1 MNIQNRLLR
10 SVHVWD
16 VQEGTRVFLFAT
28 YPLFTLG
35 TGMNLQS
42 ALRVCNFEHP
52 ELVSGNIYKNPL
64 NIWGVKNHGL
74 RYTNRR
80 NRWNSHD
87 VP

>member
-1 MNIQNRLLR
+1 MNIQNRFLR

-16 VQEGTRVFLFAT
+16 VQEGTRVFLFPT

-52 ELVSGNIYKNPL
+52 ELVSGNNYKNPL
-64 NIWGVKNHGL
+64 NIWGVTKSWFEI
-74 RYTNRR
+74 YQ
-80 NRWNSHD
+80 SED
-87 VP
+87 FSMEQP